1 MEDRLLSVE
10 DVRLYLG
17 VNRDTVYKWV
27 NEKGLS
33 ALKIGRLW
41 KFRKAD
47 VEKWVDQFAH
57 KKPFADKKK
66 LQRAAEYLIN
76 HLTKE

>member
-10 DVRLYLG
+10 DLRLYLG

-27 NEKGLS
+27 NEKGLP
-33 ALKIGRLW
+33 ALKVGRLW

-47 VEKWVDQFAH
+47 VDEWVKQFTH
-57 KKPFADKKK
+57 KKPVAAKKK
-66 LQRAAEYLIN
+66 
-76 HLTKE
+76 

>member
-27 NEKGLS
+27 NEKGLP

-47 VEKWVDQFAH
+47 VDEWVKQFTH
-57 KKPFADKKK
+57 KKPVAAKKK
-66 LQRAAEYLIN
+66 
-76 HLTKE
+76 

>member
-1 MEDRLLSVE
+1 MEDRLLSV
-10 DVRLYLG
+10 DDLRLYLG

-27 NEKGLS
+27 NEKGLP

-47 VEKWVDQFAH
+47 VDEWVKQFTH
-57 KKPFADKKK
+57 KKPVAAKKK
-66 LQRAAEYLIN
+66 
-76 HLTKE
+76 

>member
-10 DVRLYLG
+10 DLRLYLG

-27 NEKGLS
+27 NEKGLP

-47 VEKWVDQFAH
+47 VDEWVKQFTH
-57 KKPFADKKK
+57 KKPVAAKKK
-66 LQRAAEYLIN
+66 
-76 HLTKE
+76 

>member
-10 DVRLYLG
+10 DLRLYLG

-27 NEKGLS
+27 NEKGLP

-47 VEKWVDQFAH
+47 VDEWVKQFTH
-57 KKPFADKKK
+57 KKPLAAKKK
-66 LQRAAEYLIN
+66 
-76 HLTKE
+76 

>member
-1 MEDRLLSVE
+1 MEDRLLSVD

-27 NEKGLS
+27 NEKGLP

-47 VEKWVDQFAH
+47 VDEWVKQFTH
-57 KKPFADKKK
+57 KKPVEAKKK
-66 LQRAAEYLIN
+66 
-76 HLTKE
+76 

>member
-1 MEDRLLSVE
+1 MEDRVLSVE

-47 VEKWVDQFAH
+47 VDEWVKQFTH
-57 KKPFADKKK
+57 KKPVAAKKK
-66 LQRAAEYLIN
+66 
-76 HLTKE
+76 

>member
-27 NEKGLS
+27 NEKGLP

-47 VEKWVDQFAH
+47 VDEWVKQFAH
-57 KKPFADKKK
+57 KKPT
-66 LQRAAEYLIN
+66 Y
-76 HLTKE
+76 TKQSRNGH

>member
-10 DVRLYLG
+10 DLRLYLG

-27 NEKGLS
+27 NEKGLP
-33 ALKIGRLW
+33 ALKVGRLW

-47 VEKWVDQFAH
+47 VDEGVKQFTH
-57 KKPFADKKK
+57 KKPVAAKKK
-66 LQRAAEYLIN
+66 
-76 HLTKE
+76 

>member
-10 DVRLYLG
+10 DLRLYLG

-27 NEKGLS
+27 NEKGLP

-47 VEKWVDQFAH
+47 VDEWVKQFAH
-57 KKPFADKKK
+57 KKPVAAKKK
-66 LQRAAEYLIN
+66 
-76 HLTKE
+76 

>member
-17 VNRDTVYKWV
+17 VNRDTVYKWI
-27 NEKGLS
+27 NEKGLP
-33 ALKIGRLW
+33 AQKIGRLW

-47 VEKWVDQFAH
+47 VDEWVKQFAH
-57 KKPFADKKK
+57 KKTTYAK
-66 LQRAAEYLIN
+66 QSRN
-76 HLTKE
+76 GH

>member
-10 DVRLYLG
+10 DLRLYLG

-27 NEKGLS
+27 NEKGLP

-47 VEKWVDQFAH
+47 VDEWVKQFTH
-57 KKPFADKKK
+57 KKPV
-66 LQRAAEYLIN
+66 AAKN
-76 HLTKE
+76 K

>member
-1 MEDRLLSVE
+1 MEDRLLSVD

-27 NEKGLS
+27 NEKGLP

-47 VEKWVDQFAH
+47 VDEWVKQFTH
-57 KKPFADKKK
+57 KKPVAAKKK
-66 LQRAAEYLIN
+66 
-76 HLTKE
+76 

>member
-1 MEDRLLSVE
+1 RSNMEDRLLSVE

-27 NEKGLS
+27 NEKGLP

-47 VEKWVDQFAH
+47 VDEWVKQFTH
-57 KKPFADKKK
+57 KKPVAAKKK
-66 LQRAAEYLIN
+66 
-76 HLTKE
+76 

>member
-27 NEKGLS
+27 NEKGLP

-47 VEKWVDQFAH
+47 VDEWVKQFAH
-57 KKPFADKKK
+57 NKPANAK
-66 LQRAAEYLIN
+66 R
-76 HLTKE
+76 

>member
-27 NEKGLS
+27 NEKGLP

-47 VEKWVDQFAH
+47 VDEWIKQFTR
-57 KKPFADKKK
+57 KKPVAAKKK
-66 LQRAAEYLIN
+66 
-76 HLTKE
+76 

>member
-10 DVRLYLG
+10 DLRLYLG

-27 NEKGLS
+27 NEKGLP

-47 VEKWVDQFAH
+47 VDKWVKQFAH
-57 KKPFADKKK
+57 KKPVSAKKK
-66 LQRAAEYLIN
+66 
-76 HLTKE
+76 

>member
-10 DVRLYLG
+10 DLRLYLG

-27 NEKGLS
+27 NEKGLP

-47 VEKWVDQFAH
+47 VDEWVEQFTH
-57 KKPFADKKK
+57 KKPIAAKKK
-66 LQRAAEYLIN
+66 
-76 HLTKE
+76 

>member
-27 NEKGLS
+27 NEKGLP

-47 VEKWVDQFAH
+47 VDEWVKKFTH
-57 KKPFADKKK
+57 KKPVAAKKK
-66 LQRAAEYLIN
+66 
-76 HLTKE
+76 

>member
-1 MEDRLLSVE
+1 MEDRLLSVD

-27 NEKGLS
+27 NEKGLP
-33 ALKIGRLW
+33 AMKIGRLW

-47 VEKWVDQFAH
+47 VDEWVKQFTH
-57 KKPFADKKK
+57 KKPVAAKKK
-66 LQRAAEYLIN
+66 
-76 HLTKE
+76 

>member
-1 MEDRLLSVE
+1 LSVE
-10 DVRLYLG
+10 DLRLYLG

-27 NEKGLS
+27 NEKGLP

-47 VEKWVDQFAH
+47 VDEWVKQFTH
-57 KKPFADKKK
+57 KKPVAAKKK
-66 LQRAAEYLIN
+66 
-76 HLTKE
+76 

>member
-17 VNRDTVYKWV
+17 VNRDTFYKWV
-27 NEKGLS
+27 NEKGLP

-47 VEKWVDQFAH
+47 VDEWVKQFTH
-57 KKPFADKKK
+57 KKPVAAKKK
-66 LQRAAEYLIN
+66 
-76 HLTKE
+76 